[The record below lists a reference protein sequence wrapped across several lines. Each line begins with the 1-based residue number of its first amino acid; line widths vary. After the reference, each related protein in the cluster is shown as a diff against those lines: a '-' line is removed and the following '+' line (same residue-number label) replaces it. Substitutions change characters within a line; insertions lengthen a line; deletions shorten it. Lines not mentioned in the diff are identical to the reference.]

1 MDNDEL
7 RDKAFKLGF
16 GYERDFGNCAQCV
29 YKAVSE
35 TFGVESDEVFRAAY
49 GLAGGGAGMGT
60 GSCGAYSGGLMAI
73 SSRYGRQRFTDGKQS
88 IADDLGQ
95 RFYEMFVREY
105 GSCVCRNVQK
115 KIFNRSFDL
124 RDSEDLEEFMDAGAH
139 VDKCTSVVGNAA
151 KWVTEIILEAE
162 EESS

>member
-1 MDNDEL
+1 MGNEEL
-7 RDKAFKLGF
+7 WEKAFELGF

-35 TFGVESDEVFRAAY
+35 TFGVENDEVFRAAY
-49 GLAGGGAGMGT
+49 GLAGGGAGMGM

-73 SSRYGRQRFTDGKQS
+73 SSRYGRQRFADEKQN
-88 IADDLGQ
+88 IAGLLSR
-95 RFYEMFVREY
+95 RFYERFVQEY
-105 GSCVCRNVQK
+105 GSCICRDVQK
-115 KIFNRSFDL
+115 KIFGRSFDL
-124 RDSEDLEEFMDAGAH
+124 HDSEDLKVFTEAGAH